1 MSTRYMS
8 QTTALAA
15 LVIFDQPVYMW
26 SEERGRA
33 EWYSRMI
40 INRINSGVSCNANK
54 PVLISLQA

>member
-26 SEERGRA
+26 SEKRGRA
-33 EWYSRMI
+33 GYADEFEDRYEDEMREGKR
-40 INRINSGVSCNANK
+40 NDTHA
-54 PVLISLQA
+54 